1 MVQFKPDVKLQ
12 KRFKDIDFESL
23 SLVFS
28 ACFDTVYKVKKK
40 RNFTIH
46 LKLTAGEYSYYAFQQ
61 GSNVRINIS
70 ELVFGDTNFVEIL
83 LHEFRHFVQDKAFKV
98 PFTKSYY
105 DDSTE
110 EKYLNSPCEIDADD
124 FVVKSSKDIF
134 KIYKKIN
141 KFKKAIS
148 AYNKFKKEN

>member
-1 MVQFKPDVKLQ
+1 M
-12 KRFKDIDFESL
+12 
-23 SLVFS
+23 
-28 ACFDTVYKVKKK
+28 KKFCITPTFG
-40 RNFTIH
+40 NI
-46 LKLTAGEYSYYAFQQ
+46 
-61 GSNVRINIS
+61 NVRINIS